1 MKNIKVLM
9 AVILPILIA
18 TVLVLW
24 KAGTLTHPRANA
36 ANTIPAEKSG
46 VHADR
51 QDTGDRNKSERNSSD
66 KTSHAGAGEKT
77 PPGDNHQDE
86 DGETHSETKAIR
98 LDEAAMKKFAI
109 EEAPAGP
116 GELMTYVS
124 LPGEI
129 ALNADK
135 MAHVVPRLPGVVREV
150 RKNVGDTVKKG
161 EIMAVIESR
170 DLADAKAAYLA
181 AVDKAA
187 LAQAKFSRE
196 ERLWQKKISAEQEY
210 LEARQ
215 ALAEARI
222 TLRSAEQKLHALG
235 YSDEYF
241 KELPKHHDQ
250 SYTRYEV
257 AAPFDGTV
265 IEKHI
270 TLGESLKEDADIF
283 LVADLSAV
291 WVNLS
296 VYQKDLGLIRKGQS
310 ATISTG
316 HDNRETTAEISYVAP
331 IVKEETRSAMARII
345 LANSAGYWRP
355 GMFVTAKVAVD
366 DVPVPILLPK
376 SAFQSVEDK
385 TVVFVHT
392 DEGFVP
398 KPVVL
403 GRTSETHVEVASGI
417 SPGDR
422 CVINGAF
429 SLKAQLSKGAF
440 GDGHNH

>member
-1 MKNIKVLM
+1 MKNIKILITVALSVLIM
-9 AVILPILIA
+9 AV
-18 TVLVLW
+18 VVLW
-24 KAGTLTHPRANA
+24 QAGTLTHVQATA
-36 ANTIPAEKSG
+36 QNTISSEKTG
-46 VHADR
+46 THADHK
-51 QDTGDRNKSERNSSD
+51 DAKDKPKNESPSASKSSHTGAD
-66 KTSHAGAGEKT
+66 EKAS
-77 PPGDNHQDE
+77 PKDMHQD
-86 DGETHSETKAIR
+86 DNGEAHSETKAIR
-98 LDEAAMKKFAI
+98 LNEAEMKKFAI

-116 GELMTYVS
+116 GKLMTHVS

-135 MAHVVPRLPGVVREV
+135 MAHVVPRLAGVAREV

-161 EIMAVIESR
+161 EILAVIESR
-170 DLADAKAAYLA
+170 DLADAKASYLA

-235 YSDEYF
+235 YSDENL
-241 KELPKHHDQ
+241 KELPKHHGQ

-257 AAPFDGTV
+257 VAPFDGTV

-283 LVADLSAV
+283 VVADLNTV

-296 VYQKDLGLIRKGQS
+296 VYQKDLGIIRKGLPVS
-310 ATISTG
+310 ISTG
-316 HDNRETTAEISYVAP
+316 HDDKETMAEISYVAP

-366 DVPVPILLPK
+366 DITVRILLPK
-376 SAFQSVEDK
+376 SALQSIEDK
-385 TVVFVHT
+385 SVVFVRAG
-392 DEGFVP
+392 EGFVP

-403 GRTSETHVEVASGI
+403 GRMNDAHVEVTSGI
-417 SPGDR
+417 SQGDR
-422 CVINGAF
+422 CVISGAF
-429 SLKAQLSKGAF
+429 TLKAQLSKGAF